1 MEKQSGKIEIM
12 KTYNKRLYKSTDN
25 KVISGVMG
33 GLGEYFDIDPVVFR
47 VAYSAFSFFT
57 GIIPGIL
64 AYIIM
69 AIVMPSQPK
78 VIFEQAEV
86 KQ

>member
-1 MEKQSGKIEIM
+1 M
-12 KTYNKRLYKSTDN
+12 KTYNKKLYKSSDN

-47 VAYSAFSFFT
+47 VIYTAFSCFT
-57 GIIPGIL
+57 AVVPGIL
-64 AYIIM
+64 AYILM
-69 AIVMPSQPK
+69 AIVMPSRPE
-78 VIFEQAEV
+78 VIIEQSET